1 MERKKRLS
9 KRTASVRIEPYLAEY
24 IQKKLE
30 IEPETGG
37 VKIPYTTDLYHV
49 VWNCM
54 AKPDSHHDV
63 MQDCNLKIY
72 LPSRR
77 SKMDG
82 HPGKDPAY
90 FNYLSSNAAKKIEE
104 HIRLL
109 FNFEFHRLMIENE
122 ELGRPL
128 RNQDVV
134 DNFIRRYSL
143 YIARCAPEE
152 LLSLPPAA
160 FSENTSKIPKKTG
173 YLIIFN
179 TY

>member
-82 HPGKDPAY
+82 HPGKDPLTSIIHPVMRRKNRRAY
-90 FNYLSSNAAKKIEE
+90 STSSSISS
-104 HIRLL
+104 
-109 FNFEFHRLMIENE
+109 
-122 ELGRPL
+122 
-128 RNQDVV
+128 
-134 DNFIRRYSL
+134 FIDS
-143 YIARCAPEE
+143 
-152 LLSLPPAA
+152 
-160 FSENTSKIPKKTG
+160 
-173 YLIIFN
+173 
-179 TY
+179 

>member
-90 FNYLSSNAAKKIEE
+90 FYPVMRRKKSKSIFDFSSISS
-104 HIRLL
+104 
-109 FNFEFHRLMIENE
+109 FT
-122 ELGRPL
+122 
-128 RNQDVV
+128 D
-134 DNFIRRYSL
+134 S
-143 YIARCAPEE
+143 
-152 LLSLPPAA
+152 
-160 FSENTSKIPKKTG
+160 
-173 YLIIFN
+173 
-179 TY
+179 

>member
-109 FNFEFHRLMIENE
+109 SISS
-122 ELGRPL
+122 
-128 RNQDVV
+128 
-134 DNFIRRYSL
+134 FIDS
-143 YIARCAPEE
+143 
-152 LLSLPPAA
+152 
-160 FSENTSKIPKKTG
+160 
-173 YLIIFN
+173 
-179 TY
+179 

>member
-77 SKMDG
+77 SKIDG

-134 DNFIRRYSL
+134 ANFIRRYSL
-143 YIARCAPEE
+143 RSISPDA
-152 LLSLPPAA
+152 LLKNFYRYRQRL
-160 FSENTSKIPKKTG
+160 FPKTPRKYQKKRG
-173 YLIIFN
+173 I
-179 TY
+179 

>member
-1 MERKKRLS
+1 MEKKKRLS
-9 KRTASVRIEPYLAEY
+9 KRIASVRIEPYLAEY

-37 VKIPYTTDLYHV
+37 IKIPYTTDLYHV

-54 AKPDSHHDV
+54 AKPDSHSLV
-63 MQDCNLKIY
+63 SPDCNLKIY

-77 SKMDG
+77 SNMDG

-90 FNYLSSNAAKKIEE
+90 YNYLSHAAAKKIEE

-109 FNFEFHRLMIENE
+109 FNFEFHRLMLENE
-122 ELGRPL
+122 EQGRPK

-134 DNFIRRYSL
+134 EDFIRTYRLESISSDALLKNFYRYRQRL
-143 YIARCAPEE
+143 
-152 LLSLPPAA
+152 
-160 FSENTSKIPKKTG
+160 FPKVPRKYQKKRG
-173 YLIIFN
+173 I
-179 TY
+179 

>member
-82 HPGKDPAY
+82 HPGKDPPY
-90 FNYLSSNAAKKIEE
+90 FVTGQQFLVPATSPDKLDDYRK
-104 HIRLL
+104 
-109 FNFEFHRLMIENE
+109 
-122 ELGRPL
+122 
-128 RNQDVV
+128 
-134 DNFIRRYSL
+134 
-143 YIARCAPEE
+143 ARIGAV
-152 LLSLPPAA
+152 
-160 FSENTSKIPKKTG
+160 K
-173 YLIIFN
+173 
-179 TY
+179 